1 MRVNICGLTDMTI
14 SFTGIGLILRGKT
27 KATNI
32 DIKNDDQMRELIGM
46 KNAKLISLEMEEV
59 APVII
64 KAPEAIKIVLEDL
77 DKEEE
82 TGIEEEEIEDIGDAV
97 NNDSSISIAP
107 LIPEIPKMPKFPK
120 LENSKKLEN
129 DAQNKKNSKKT
140 IKRIAKQENL
150 ESTKTTINDQ
160 DEGEVV
166 IMTTAGAKKGR
177 GKRTMSGEMPESEAT
192 RASIEALKKLEDEEK
207 EGIEEEANRKPI
219 DESKLPLEE
228 RMGGKATIAFGT
240 KNIEAVKMKN
250 SILPEA
256 DQIRNAN
263 LIPLEEKSFKQ
274 KEKERIKSAFID
286 SSQDDD
292 EDAANPD
299 DNEIEH

>member
-32 DIKNDDQMRELIGM
+32 DIKSDDQMRELIGM

-59 APVII
+59 APVVI

-77 DKEEE
+77 NNEGEPE
-82 TGIEEEEIEDIGDAV
+82 TDTENEDIGDSI
-97 NNDSSISIAP
+97 NNDSPISLAP
-107 LIPEIPKMPKFPK
+107 LIPEIPKIPSLPK

-150 ESTKTTINDQ
+150 ENAKTTVNDQ

-192 RASIEALKKLEDEEK
+192 KASIEALKKLEDEEK
-207 EGIEEEANRKPI
+207 EGIEEEENRKPI

-240 KNIEAVKMKN
+240 KNIESVKMKN

-292 EDAANPD
+292 EDIGNPD